1 MLDRNLL
8 RPQGSRR
15 NTACA
20 LSHKS
25 LHAVNRK
32 SPPYESLSKH
42 IIPSQIDMSPSHL
55 SLGSGLCQSNKFAM
69 EIVPNDADVLLG
81 RGIVHQLHPG
91 NMQYNG
97 TI

>member
-1 MLDRNLL
+1 
-8 RPQGSRR
+8 
-15 NTACA
+15 
-20 LSHKS
+20 
-25 LHAVNRK
+25 
-32 SPPYESLSKH
+32 
-42 IIPSQIDMSPSHL
+42 MSPSHL